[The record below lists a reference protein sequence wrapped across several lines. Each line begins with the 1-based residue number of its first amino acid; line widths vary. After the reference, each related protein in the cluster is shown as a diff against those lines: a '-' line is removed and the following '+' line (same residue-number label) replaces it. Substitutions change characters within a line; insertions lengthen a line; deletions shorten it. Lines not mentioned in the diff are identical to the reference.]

1 MLSRPCV
8 FCAPNI
14 GVGLG
19 CFLKCENYRQK
30 SVLRRRMCL
39 VKIEQRGPVAITT
52 ALLYDDP
59 YVYEDVYS
67 LFSYLKLYRVD
78 FFG

>member
-1 MLSRPCV
+1 
-8 FCAPNI
+8 
-14 GVGLG
+14 
-19 CFLKCENYRQK
+19 
-30 SVLRRRMCL
+30 MCL

-67 LFSYLKLYRVD
+67 LFSYLKLYRVE
-78 FFG
+78 FFGVASEKRPQGND